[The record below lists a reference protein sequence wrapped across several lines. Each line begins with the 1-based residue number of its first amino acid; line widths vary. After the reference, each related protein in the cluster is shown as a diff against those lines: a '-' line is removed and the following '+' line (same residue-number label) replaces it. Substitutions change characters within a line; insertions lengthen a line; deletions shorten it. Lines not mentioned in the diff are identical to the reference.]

1 MRHIYSA
8 FFVVISGGRR
18 SFGLYFCFCF
28 FHWNCA
34 FSIFSHREKQKDQS
48 SAMASLSSSNTAF
61 ALELYHTLGQTNTG
75 NIFISPFSISSALAM
90 VYLGAKR
97 DTAAQMAKAL
107 SFNFTKDIHTDFQT
121 LNADIN
127 SPSATYIL
135 KLANRLYGEKT
146 CNFLTEFLESTQKF
160 YRADMKAVD
169 FLGAAEETRGQINSW
184 VEQQTENKIK
194 DLLKQGTVSGLTRLA
209 LVNAIYFKGNWLNR
223 FDQKDT
229 KEMTFKIN
237 QSESKPV
244 QMMHQIKKFPFNY
257 VPDYNLQIVELPYVD
272 EELSMFV
279 LLPEEATDGSD
290 PLVKLESE
298 LTMEKLD
305 EWTTRSNMDTGTDII
320 VYLPKFKLEE
330 DYELNDPL
338 VQMGMKD
345 VFVGGMA
352 DLSGMNG
359 KGGLFLSTVAHKAFV
374 EVNEEGTEAA
384 AATAGMIA
392 FCMFREEHF
401 TADHPF
407 LFFIR
412 HNKTKSILFLGRFS
426 SPQ

>member
-1 MRHIYSA
+1 MC
-8 FFVVISGGRR
+8 VCV
-18 SFGLYFCFCF
+18 
-28 FHWNCA
+28 NVCA
-34 FSIFSHREKQKDQS
+34 F
-48 SAMASLSSSNTAF
+48 
-61 ALELYHTLGQTNTG
+61 
-75 NIFISPFSISSALAM
+75 
-90 VYLGAKR
+90 
-97 DTAAQMAKAL
+97 
-107 SFNFTKDIHTDFQT
+107 TD
-121 LNADIN
+121 
-127 SPSATYIL
+127 
-135 KLANRLYGEKT
+135 
-146 CNFLTEFLESTQKF
+146 
-160 YRADMKAVD
+160 
-169 FLGAAEETRGQINSW
+169 
-184 VEQQTENKIK
+184 KIK

-290 PLVKLESE
+290 PLVKLERE